1 MNWNIENT
9 YSSEGDNHSIFLT
22 KIKIKEGKQSGNNTD
37 AVLNVIADLKS
48 ENAKI
53 IHFDL
58 KAMFLGIVLIM
69 Q

>member
-37 AVLNVIADLKS
+37 AVLNVIVDLKS